1 MSNTGARNNDVD
13 LDCLDDFLLSDR
25 VSASCMGLS
34 DLDGFLTGIAVG
46 PELILP
52 SEWMPVIWGS
62 DAPEFANVDEAIKIL
77 GTIMSRYVEII
88 ARLDADPNGFDPVFW
103 EGPEGGVVADDWA
116 AGFLDAVRLRAAAW
130 EPLVLQPASRA
141 LLIPML
147 LLDTEDDDRPPLSGH
162 SLGENEMNEPDARIS
177 EIIPASVLG
186 IRAFWRKHGVGT
198 TTRDGQ
204 ARRGSGTRPRRRSC
218 GSLR

>member
-1 MSNTGARNNDVD
+1 MGSTGLRNNDVD

-25 VSASCMGLS
+25 VSDSCMGLS

-52 SEWMPVIWGS
+52 SEWLPVIWGS
-62 DAPEFANVDEAIKIL
+62 DAPEFANIDEAMKIL

-88 ARLDADPNGFDPVFW
+88 VRLDADPDGFDPVLW
-103 EGPEGGVVADDWA
+103 EGPEGDVVADDWA

-147 LLDTEDDDRPPLSGH
+147 LLGTEDDDRPPLGEH
-162 SLGENEMNEPDARIS
+162 SLGANEMNELGARIS

-186 IRAFWRKHGVGT
+186 IRAFWRKHSVNHT
-198 TTRDGQ
+198 SRDGK
-204 ARRGSGTRPRRRSC
+204 ARRRSETRPRRR
-218 GSLR
+218 